1 MYREIKFRA
10 WDDLNK
16 KWMLG
21 YEYPNLG
28 GFSMMGE
35 VMAFGEYK
43 AMLDSFSLENWHIIK
58 LMQFT
63 GLQDKN
69 KKDIY
74 EGDVVKRTIVKFDFE
89 LPDGETCFVSEEISV
104 IIYRNH
110 GFWVESESFGY
121 EGEGLWKWDEMEVI
135 GNIYEHADWKI

>member
-1 MYREIKFRA
+1 
-10 WDDLNK
+10 
-16 KWMLG
+16 
-21 YEYPNLG
+21 
-28 GFSMMGE
+28 
-35 VMAFGEYK
+35 
-43 AMLDSFSLENWHIIK
+43 
-58 LMQFT
+58 MQFT

-89 LPDGETCFVSEEISV
+89 LPDGEDTKQVEEISV

-135 GNIYEHADWKI
+135 GNIYEHPDWKI